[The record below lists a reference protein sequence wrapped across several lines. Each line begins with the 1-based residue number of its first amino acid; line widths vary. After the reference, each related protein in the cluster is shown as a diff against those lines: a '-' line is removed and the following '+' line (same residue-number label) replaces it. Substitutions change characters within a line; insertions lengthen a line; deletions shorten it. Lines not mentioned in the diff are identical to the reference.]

1 MSEFDAYGTAF
12 KVGTAQVE
20 TAVVVGTGNSAT
32 TLDVT
37 LTANGMTNSPI
48 TTNVTIVTGDLPA
61 ELAKKSVAAMNAD
74 GDITALHRVE
84 VDGPNIVVT
93 KLVAIA
99 NDATLNIA
107 YTGGGSTPDATSN
120 DTTAGVV
127 VATVAQVTSVTGP
140 GMSMDTAD
148 VTTLDSTSA
157 WEETVGTVLRSGE
170 VTLDIVYDPAD
181 NTQDGTDTAGL
192 VYRLKNKVR
201 TAFSIVFPDTG
212 SSTWSFDGE
221 ITGFE
226 PGAPVDGAL
235 TASVTVKPTGALILV

>member
-20 TAVVVGTGNSAT
+20 TAVIVGTGNSAT
-32 TLDVT
+32 TLDVI
-37 LTANGMTNSPI
+37 LTANGMTGSGD
-48 TTNVTIVTGDLPA
+48 TTNVTIVTGDSA
-61 ELAKKSVAAMNAD
+61 ATMAAKVAAALNAD

-84 VDGPNIVVT
+84 ANGPDVVVT

-99 NDATLNIA
+99 NDASMNIA
-107 YTGGGSTPDATSN
+107 YTGGGTTPDTTSN

-127 VATVAQVTSVTGP
+127 VTTVAQVTNISGP
-140 GMSMDTAD
+140 ALALDTVD
-148 VTTLDSTSA
+148 VTTHDSTSA
-157 WEETVGTVLRSGE
+157 WEETVGSILRSGE
-170 VTLDIVYDPAD
+170 VTFDLVFDPAD
-181 NTQDGTDTAGL
+181 NTQDGTETGGL

-201 TAFSIVFPDTG
+201 SAFSIVFADSG
-212 SSTWSFDGE
+212 SSVWSFDGD